1 MVENF
6 FEHRLCKLDVTSLSV
21 MGFDCFRRYFCCLN
35 AQNKSLRMDSPI
47 DDFLVLEFDGLLGL
61 DQLWNVALGSY
72 GEVVFK
78 ESMALL
84 VALYQKV
91 NDTRQF
97 NAVRKSFVDRCMERL
112 QQAHQQITLRENV
125 ANAQN
130 QIDRLIFM
138 LKVPYLPFICPPLST
153 VRGSRAANA
162 SIRTS
167 CRRARLGRRRRRRA
181 AAPPPLRCRDPRPRP
196 KRCWASS
203 RPRPRPSRR

>member
-138 LKVPYLPFICPPLST
+138 LKVSALPSSPSPSPFPL
-153 VRGSRAANA
+153 RDSRAPTPP
-162 SIRTS
+162 SRTS
-167 CRRARLGRRRRRRA
+167 CRRARRGRRRRRTA
-181 AAPPPLRCRDPRPRP
+181 AAPPLRCRDPRPRP
-196 KRCWASS
+196 SRCWASS
-203 RPRPRPSRR
+203 RPRPRSSRR